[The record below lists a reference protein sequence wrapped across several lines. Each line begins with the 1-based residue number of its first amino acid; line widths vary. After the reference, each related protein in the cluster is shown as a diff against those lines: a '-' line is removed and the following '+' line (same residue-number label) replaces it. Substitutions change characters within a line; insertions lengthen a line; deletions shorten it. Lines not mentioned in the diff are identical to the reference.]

1 MMKIFLMSALLLLT
15 QIAIA
20 NEQSQWGYDNK
31 NGPTHWGEINTKYT
45 LCKNGKNQ
53 SPINITH
60 LTKAPHDKL
69 SMNYQSKVVEILNN
83 GHTIQFNVESGS
95 RIKIDN
101 ETFDLTQFHFH
112 SPSENTING
121 KRFPLEGHFVHTD
134 KKENLAVLSVMFED
148 GKNNPIVEK
157 LWKKMPSKVGSH
169 IPLNDN
175 ITAFNLM
182 PKNKDY
188 YRFNG
193 SLTTPPCSEGVRWYV
208 LKNPL
213 TISTQQIEKFHSAM
227 HHANNRPIQKLNARL
242 VLE

>member
-1 MMKIFLMSALLLLT
+1 MMKIFFMSALLMLS

-20 NEQSQWGYDNK
+20 NEMSHWGYDHK
-31 NGPTHWGEINTKYT
+31 NGPTHWSEINAKYE

-60 LTKAPHDKL
+60 QIKVPHDKL
-69 SMNYQSKVVEILNN
+69 SINYHTNVVEILNN
-83 GHTIQFNVESGS
+83 GHTIQFNVNLGS
-95 RIKIDN
+95 YIKIEN
-101 ETFDLTQFHFH
+101 KNFDLTQFHFH

-134 KKENLAVLSVMFED
+134 KKGNLTVLSVMFED
-148 GKNNPIVEK
+148 GDNNPIVEK
-157 LWKKMPSKVGSH
+157 LWEKMPSKIGKH
-169 IPLNDN
+169 IPLNEN

-208 LKNPL
+208 LKNPIA
-213 TISTQQIEKFHSAM
+213 ISTNQIKKFHSAV
-227 HHANNRPIQKLNARL
+227 HHDNNRPIQPLNARL